1 MSNKGNLA
9 GLGIMAAAAVV
20 VVAGS
25 QPLYNAIQEKKLQD
39 AAGGEEIRTL
49 TGQAEG
55 YGGPIS
61 VTVTAAGDRIIDLE
75 ITGDEETPDI
85 GGAAISSLKTSILEN
100 QSIEGV
106 DAISGATWTSNGVLD
121 AIRIAMGETL
131 EDDTAMAAQEEIQAS
146 EITHG
151 LGFYSNGRLGPGSDD
166 GIGCKRYRR
175 DCPGGKTETKEAE
188 VSARQEEL

>member
-85 GGAAISSLKTSILEN
+85 GGAAISSLKTSILEK
-100 QSIEGV
+100 SV
-106 DAISGATWTSNGVLD
+106 DRGSGCHFRRYLD
-121 AIRIAMGETL
+121 FQRRI
-131 EDDTAMAAQEEIQAS
+131 
-146 EITHG
+146 
-151 LGFYSNGRLGPGSDD
+151 GRHPH
-166 GIGCKRYRR
+166 RYGRNA
-175 DCPGGKTETKEAE
+175 GG
-188 VSARQEEL
+188 